1 MWVRIKCFNLV
12 ETVCKTENA
21 ISSGYVAYIAAPIS
35 MQKRW
40 KRQTNGH
47 ISTVSFGFRRDKAGR
62 TKKICVPILTTNSMD
77 ISRGDSCGFRKTFP
91 IAQCTSA
98 CVHRPW
104 FLDDNIVC
112 HPSSFCKKKRQ
123 AEKVEPVTSGDAALE
138 VFKTCQTRPLNHT
151 WKVMSHEL
159 GVDRTMRC

>member
-1 MWVRIKCFNLV
+1 MCVRIKCFNLV
-12 ETVCKTENA
+12 ETVCKTGNA

-35 MQKRW
+35 IQKRR

-47 ISTVSFGFRRDKAGR
+47 ISTVSFGFRRVKLDEPKNLR
-62 TKKICVPILTTNSMD
+62 TNIDHQFNGYFQ
-77 ISRGDSCGFRKTFP
+77 GDSCGFRKTFP

-98 CVHRPW
+98 CVHQPW